1 MSLPQT
7 TLERLK
13 TQHEVIEVLISGLS
27 DEELRLRPIPDKWSV
42 HENIA
47 HLACY
52 QPRVIARTE
61 KILVE
66 DIPSFESY
74 IPEKDPEFS
83 KFLSMTT
90 DQLLFNLK
98 QNRENIFRLVS
109 NLSNEQMHRTGTHSK
124 FGKMNILEWTE
135 FFLLHEAHHI
145 YTIFKLVRSLKNN
158 FNGKFR
164 IFNFVQM

>member
-27 DEELRLRPIPDKWSV
+27 DEELRLRPIPNKWSI

-52 QPRVIARTE
+52 QPRVISRTE

-66 DIPSFESY
+66 DNPSFDSY
-74 IPEKDPEFS
+74 IPETDANFS
-83 KFLSMTT
+83 QFLSMSVEK
-90 DQLLFNLK
+90 LLANLK
-98 QNRENIFRLVS
+98 SNRIELVKLVS
-109 NLSNEQMHRTGTHSK
+109 NLTDEQLKRTGTHSK

-145 YTIFKLVRSLKNN
+145 YTIFKLIRSIK
-158 FNGKFR
+158 KS
-164 IFNFVQM
+164 

>member
-7 TLERLK
+7 TLDRLK

-27 DEELRLRPIPDKWSV
+27 EKELQLRPIPDKWSV

-66 DIPSFESY
+66 DNPAFEGY
-74 IPEKDPEFS
+74 IPENDPEFT
-83 KFLSMTT
+83 KFLSMSVEESLAHQKEKRTEIV
-90 DQLLFNLK
+90 NL
-98 QNRENIFRLVS
+98 IT
-109 NLSNEQMHRTGTHSK
+109 NLSDEQMNRTGTHSK
-124 FGKMNILEWTE
+124 FGKMNLVEWTE

-145 YTIFKLVRSLKNN
+145 YTIFKLIRSIK
-158 FNGKFR
+158 K
-164 IFNFVQM
+164 

>member
-27 DEELRLRPIPDKWSV
+27 DEELRLRPIPDKWSI

-52 QPRVIARTE
+52 QPRVLARTK
-61 KILVE
+61 KILSE
-66 DIPSFESY
+66 DNPSFESY
-74 IPEKDPEFS
+74 IPETDPNFS
-83 KFLSMTT
+83 QFLSMSVEK
-90 DQLLFNLK
+90 LLAHLES
-98 QNRENIFRLVS
+98 NRIELVKLVS
-109 NLSNEQMHRTGTHSK
+109 NLGNEQLKRTGTHSK
-124 FGKMNILEWTE
+124 FGKMNFLEWTE

-145 YTIFKLVRSLKNN
+145 YTIFKLIRGLKNN
-158 FNGKFR
+158 L
-164 IFNFVQM
+164 